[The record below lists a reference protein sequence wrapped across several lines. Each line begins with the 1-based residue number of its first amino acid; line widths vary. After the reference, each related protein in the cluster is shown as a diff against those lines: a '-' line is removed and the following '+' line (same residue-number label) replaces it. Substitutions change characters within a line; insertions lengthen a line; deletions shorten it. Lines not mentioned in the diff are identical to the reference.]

1 MSNEKVRELLAKLHD
16 EVQTTELDEAT
27 RSSLRKLDSDI
38 HDLLNSPTP
47 ETKISLVLE
56 RAELLE
62 TRFAIGHPTVE
73 RFMRE
78 VIDTLAKIG
87 V

>member
-1 MSNEKVRELLAKLHD
+1 MSNEKIQELLARLHKEVHKTEVDDDTRSALHD
-16 EVQTTELDEAT
+16 
-27 RSSLRKLDSDI
+27 LDSDI
-38 HDLLNSPTP
+38 HDLLHSSTP
-47 ETKISLVLE
+47 EPNMTFVLE
-56 RAELLE
+56 RAKLLE
-62 TRFAIGHPTVE
+62 AQFAINHPAAE

>member
-16 EVQTTELDEAT
+16 EVRKTEVDAAT
-27 RSSLRKLDSDI
+27 RSSLQKLDSDI
-38 HDLLNSPTP
+38 HNLLNSSAP
-47 ETKISLVLE
+47 ETKITLVLE

-78 VIDTLAKIG
+78 VIDTLTKIG

>member
-16 EVQTTELDEAT
+16 EVQNTEVDAAT

-38 HDLLNSPTP
+38 HDLLNSSTP
-47 ETKISLVLE
+47 ETKITLVLE
-56 RAELLE
+56 RAERLE
-62 TRFAIGHPTVE
+62 ALFAIRHPTVE

-78 VIDTLAKIG
+78 VIDALVKIG

>member
-1 MSNEKVRELLAKLHD
+1 MSNEKIRELLAKLHD
-16 EVQTTELDEAT
+16 EVQDTELDADT
-27 RSSLRKLDSDI
+27 RSSLRELDSDI
-38 HDLLNSPTP
+38 HDLLDSATSRQ
-47 ETKISLVLE
+47 KMSFVME
-56 RAELLE
+56 RAKLLE
-62 TRFAIGHPTVE
+62 ARFAINHPTVE

>member
-1 MSNEKVRELLAKLHD
+1 MSNEKIRELLAKLHD
-16 EVQTTELDEAT
+16 AVQETELDADT
-27 RSSLRKLDSDI
+27 RSSLRELDADI
-38 HDLLNSPTP
+38 HDLLDSGTSRQ
-47 ETKISLVLE
+47 KISSVTE
-56 RAELLE
+56 RAKLLE
-62 TRFAIGHPTVE
+62 AKFAISHPAVE

>member
-1 MSNEKVRELLAKLHD
+1 MSNEKIRDLLAKLQD
-16 EVQTTELDEAT
+16 EVQDTELDADS
-27 RSSLRKLDSDI
+27 RSSLRELDSDI
-38 HDLLNSPTP
+38 HELLDSATS
-47 ETKISLVLE
+47 EQKISSVTE
-56 RAELLE
+56 RAKLLE
-62 TRFAIGHPTVE
+62 AKFAISHPAVE

>member
-1 MSNEKVRELLAKLHD
+1 MGNEKVRELLAKLHD
-16 EVQTTELDEAT
+16 EVQTTELDAAT

>member
-1 MSNEKVRELLAKLHD
+1 MSNEKIRELLAKLHD
-16 EVQTTELDEAT
+16 EVQETELDADT
-27 RSSLRKLDSDI
+27 RSSLRELDADIHELLDSAT
-38 HDLLNSPTP
+38 SEQKVSSVT
-47 ETKISLVLE
+47 E
-56 RAELLE
+56 RAKLLE
-62 TRFAIGHPTVE
+62 AQFAINHPTVE